1 MLHLNSNNLVK
12 ESSDNSANIA
22 TILQVVVI
30 ELKHISESKRLI
42 NVKLNLMANP
52 NSAGTSSSDIFCQ
65 VVKQVPTISAVS
77 VTNRVNASDRTKY
90 IVVSGTPTST
100 GLSAAPKQK
109 FFDLFVSRLN
119 FNAATDLLKS

>member
-22 TILQVVVI
+22 TILQAVVI

-42 NVKLNLMANP
+42 NVKFNLMANP

-65 VVKQVPTISAVS
+65 VVKQVPTSSAVS

-90 IVVSGTPTST
+90 IVGSGTPTST

-119 FNAATDLLKS
+119 PNAATDLLKS